1 MSQLV
6 TPYGTFNLIQYET
19 EQEFERAVVAHVND
33 IFGERRIYL
42 DSKRRIGAKDGKQS
56 VPDAYLIDV
65 SSPSDPQLYVVENEL
80 SSHDLFKHIGVQLLQ
95 FSVSFAQAGRTIKQI
110 LFDEVS
116 AEPKVKARCEKYA
129 QEGGF
134 RNVDHFLESLVL
146 DKEFRALVIIDEETD
161 DLHAVTKNLGFPVEI
176 IEFSTYISEKGEYI
190 HHFEPFLADVE
201 AVDVEVADKTPVQ
214 KQRPRDHSDLD
225 TVVVPAH
232 EDGFEEVFLGQNRW
246 YAGRIHPSM
255 AKQLK
260 FIAVYVTAPTSA
272 ITHYASIQS
281 IEPWQNT
288 GKAVVN
294 FSEPAK
300 ALKPELKLTDEGKV
314 SQLYGMRYTT
324 FEKLKKA
331 TTMDEVF

>member
-6 TPYGTFNLIQYET
+6 TPYGTFNLIQYDA
-19 EQEFERAVVAHVND
+19 EQEFERAIVAHVHD

-42 DSKRRIGAKDGKQS
+42 DCKRRIGTRDGRQS

-65 SSPSDPQLYVVENEL
+65 SSPREPQLYVVENEI
-80 SSHDLFKHIGVQLLQ
+80 SSHDPLKHIGIQLLQ

-110 LFDEVS
+110 LFDEVC
-116 AEPKVKARCEKYA
+116 AEPSAKARCEKYA

-134 RNVDHFLESLVL
+134 RNLDHFLDSLVL

-176 IEFSTYISEKGEYI
+176 IEFSTYISNKGERI
-190 HHFEPFLADVE
+190 HRFDPFLADVE
-201 AVDVEVADKTPVQ
+201 TVDVEVANDAPVQ
-214 KQRPRDHSDLD
+214 KRIPRDPSDLD

-232 EDGFEEVFLGQNRW
+232 EDGFKRVFLGENRW
-246 YAGRIHPSM
+246 WAVRIHPSM

-260 FIAVYVTAPTSA
+260 YVAAYITAPTSA
-272 ITHYASIQS
+272 ITHYAPIRS

-288 GKAVVN
+288 GKMVIN
-294 FSEPAK
+294 FSEPAREITS
-300 ALKPELKLTDEGKV
+300 LKRTKNGRVGP
-314 SQLYGMRYTT
+314 LYGLRYSN

-331 TTMDEVF
+331 TSLDEAF

>member
-19 EQEFERAVVAHVND
+19 EQEFERAIVAHVND

-42 DSKRRIGAKDGKQS
+42 DCKRRIGAKDGKQS

-65 SSPSDPQLYVVENEL
+65 SSPRDPQLYVVENEI

-110 LFDEVS
+110 LFDEVC
-116 AEPKVKARCEKYA
+116 AEPSAKTRCERYA

-134 RNVDHFLESLVL
+134 RNLDHFLESLVL

-176 IEFSTYISEKGEYI
+176 IEFSTYVSDRGEYI
-190 HHFEPFLADVE
+190 HRFDPFLADVE
-201 AVDVEVADKTPVQ
+201 AVDIETADDKPTQ
-214 KQRPRDHSDLD
+214 QRRPRDPSDLD
-225 TVVVPAH
+225 TVVVPAR
-232 EDGFEEVFLGQNRW
+232 EDGFEKVFLGQDRW
-246 YAGRIHPSM
+246 YQVRIHPSM
-255 AKQLK
+255 ISQLK
-260 FIAVYVTAPTSA
+260 HVAVYRTAPVSA
-272 ITHYASIQS
+272 ITHYAPIRS

-288 GKAVVN
+288 GKMVIN
-294 FSEPAK
+294 FAEPAK
-300 ALKPELKLTDEGKV
+300 EIGPLKLTKNGRVKHL
-314 SQLYGMRYTT
+314 QGLRYTN
-324 FEKLKKA
+324 FDKLKKA
-331 TTMDEVF
+331 TSLDEAF